1 MAAIIF
7 PVLWKNTTRLSIVS
21 NDNPRHNRIYQAMQN
36 KNGLFITI
44 EGVEGVGKSTNI
56 ETIKQFLAGRGIEF
70 IVTRE
75 PGGTLWS
82 EQIRNLLLQVN
93 DDEDLMGL
101 SELLLIFAARA
112 QHLDRLIRPALA
124 AGKWVICDRFTDATY
139 AYQGAGRG
147 LDRSKIA
154 ELETLVQEELRP
166 DLTIILDL
174 DPQIGLQRAQNRAAL
189 DRFEREKLEF
199 FEKVRQAYLDIASA
213 EQERCI
219 VVDASQDLEAVSS
232 ELLIRLE
239 EKLSLLQKDD

>member
-1 MAAIIF
+1 
-7 PVLWKNTTRLSIVS
+7 
-21 NDNPRHNRIYQAMQN
+21 MQN

-154 ELETLVQEELRP
+154 ALETLVQEELRP